1 MTLCHSRLSTG
12 FALLVLACVLPVNQA
27 AAESTTERLD
37 RLERQLDSR
46 GLIDMLNRLDQLQ
59 RDLQELRGEL
69 EVQTHRQE
77 DMTRR
82 QRELY
87 LDIDR
92 RLQQLES
99 GQPEAP
105 VATFSP
111 PGSPETVVPATV
123 EPTQA
128 PTRATDI
135 ALDTGAPAA
144 NHAGEQ
150 AAYEQALGIL
160 REGRYTDAAAAFD
173 RQLASYPGG
182 EYADNATYWL
192 GETYYVTRD
201 FDRALSTFKRLV
213 NDFPQS
219 PKMPDARLKIGYI
232 HYENSGW
239 AQARQELSAVVDDY
253 PGTTAARLA
262 NDRLQRMQQEGH

>member
-92 RLQQLES
+92 RLQQL
-99 GQPEAP
+99 
-105 VATFSP
+105 
-111 PGSPETVVPATV
+111 
-123 EPTQA
+123 
-128 PTRATDI
+128 
-135 ALDTGAPAA
+135 
-144 NHAGEQ
+144 
-150 AAYEQALGIL
+150 
-160 REGRYTDAAAAFD
+160 
-173 RQLASYPGG
+173 
-182 EYADNATYWL
+182 
-192 GETYYVTRD
+192 
-201 FDRALSTFKRLV
+201 
-213 NDFPQS
+213 
-219 PKMPDARLKIGYI
+219 
-232 HYENSGW
+232 
-239 AQARQELSAVVDDY
+239 
-253 PGTTAARLA
+253 
-262 NDRLQRMQQEGH
+262 